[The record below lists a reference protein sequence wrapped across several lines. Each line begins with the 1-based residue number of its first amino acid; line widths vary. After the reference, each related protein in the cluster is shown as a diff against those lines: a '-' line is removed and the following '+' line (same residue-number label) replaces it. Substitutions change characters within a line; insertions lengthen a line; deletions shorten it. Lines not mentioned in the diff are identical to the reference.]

1 MQKESW
7 LVKKNRV
14 TAMRFFQDKFP
25 DENGTTYMRV
35 HFASC
40 KGRFLYGIS
49 PHVQLHA
56 SEKMTIETALIVVSF
71 ISSTI
76 ALVSEILPFVKK
88 TRCNG
93 IADAISK
100 RTKNNCDNSKKK

>member
-35 HFASC
+35 HYASC

-56 SEKMTIETALIVVSF
+56 SEKMTIETARELWK
-71 ISSTI
+71 SSLETDWI
-76 ALVSEILPFVKK
+76 VSERPLWM
-88 TRCNG
+88 TN
-93 IADAISK
+93 
-100 RTKNNCDNSKKK
+100 